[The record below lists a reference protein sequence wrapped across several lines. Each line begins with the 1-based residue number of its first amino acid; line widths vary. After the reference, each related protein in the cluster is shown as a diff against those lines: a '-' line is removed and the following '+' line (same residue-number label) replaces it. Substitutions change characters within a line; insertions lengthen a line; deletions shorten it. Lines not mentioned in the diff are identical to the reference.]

1 MFKYY
6 SEQIKIEM
14 RYGVILVE
22 SEDKRVQSMKMRKIE
37 RELFRPSQEWSR
49 SRLSEPTFG
58 YFWSSVSLLGMPCCV
73 PTR

>member
-6 SEQIKIEM
+6 SEPIKIEM
-14 RYGVILVE
+14 RYGVIRVE

-37 RELFRPSQEWSR
+37 RELFRPSQEWSHL
-49 SRLSEPTFG
+49 RLSELTFG
-58 YFWSSVSLLGMPCCV
+58 YFWSSVSLLEMPCSV